1 MTTEVD
7 YSSEICEGCG
17 IVLHFGDDP
26 SVRPRHLCGE
36 AALQVA
42 FAIWI
47 QYRVQVAD
55 HANRVRYSRWS
66 YPSGSLRRGGD
77 VYPVEQPSLEEFKAK
92 ASEEAWDLIRRCGI
106 DVLMGG
112 HAQGIAKVYTDDDA
126 RRLNSLHCRPGEIEK
141 HYPKIADVLKEY
153 FITEIAVPVNG

>member
-17 IVLHFGDDP
+17 TVLHFGDDP

-42 FAIWI
+42 FAIWMR
-47 QYRVQVAD
+47 YRVQVAD
-55 HANRVRYSRWS
+55 HINKTRYSRYNS
-66 YPSGSLRRGGD
+66 RREVRGEYP
-77 VYPVEQPSLEEFKAK
+77 PIEEVEAK
-92 ASEEAWDLIRRCGI
+92 ARLEAWDLIHKCGI
-106 DVLMGG
+106 DVFIGAHG
-112 HAQGIAKVYTDDDA
+112 EGIAKTYTDDDA
-126 RRLNSLHCRPGEIEK
+126 RRLNSLHCRPGEMQR

-153 FITEIAVPVNG
+153 FLPIAEMRDG